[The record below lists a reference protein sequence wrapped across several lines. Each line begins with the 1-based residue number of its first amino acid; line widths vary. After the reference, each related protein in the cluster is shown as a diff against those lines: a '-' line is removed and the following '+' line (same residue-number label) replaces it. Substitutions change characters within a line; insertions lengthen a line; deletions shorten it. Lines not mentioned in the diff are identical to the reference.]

1 MFPFLTIWQRVYDV
15 IHPDRRNL
23 TSIRGYKRLGGM
35 PEDPTSDPQ
44 DRAWYG
50 PHDRLFVPEESEV
63 INFVPGPEY
72 VWCWVSRGGF

>member
-1 MFPFLTIWQRVYDV
+1 
-15 IHPDRRNL
+15 
-23 TSIRGYKRLGGM
+23 M

-50 PHDRLFVPEESEV
+50 PHDRLFIPEESEV

-72 VWCWVSRGGF
+72 VWCWVSRGGFQMFEHVLILCRAGTARVTSMDRTWIRFGSS

>member
-1 MFPFLTIWQRVYDV
+1 
-15 IHPDRRNL
+15 
-23 TSIRGYKRLGGM
+23 M

-50 PHDRLFVPEESEV
+50 PHDRLFIPEESEV

-72 VWCWVSRGGF
+72 VWCWVSRTWFFALLGGELIPVCVGMGWRG